1 MKYFHNSNPQNRMEK
16 LRNRRE
22 KKSQQRVLDATQYV
36 VRGGNKAMNINP
48 VTVRGASFGLPLQ
61 SKPKAKPRKSIYV
74 PLANTGTE
82 IRLGSL
88 PVIRWNWKM
97 LSGMLTLL
105 LMGVL
110 IFLLT
115 SPTFRVTNIQ
125 VEGLQHIPKADV
137 EAILDLE
144 DAPIFAVNPTLM
156 VDKLRKNFGE
166 LTDFRVIVKMP
177 ANVSLTLRERQPVI
191 AWKVDKEVDWIDA
204 EGYVMDPRGEIEG
217 IIIINSKDQP
227 PIMPAPTM
235 TAEQKENNYKELP
248 QIDPLLVN
256 LIMQLHKKLGN
267 GANLVYSRQSGL
279 GWIDENGTSVIIGNS
294 MSDFDAK
301 VALYKAISDQLKNQK
316 VKPSLINVEFL
327 HAPYYRVE
335 R

>member
-22 KKSQQRVLDATQYV
+22 KKSQQRIMDATQYV
-36 VRGGNKAMNINP
+36 VRGGNKPMNINP

-61 SKPKAKPRKSIYV
+61 SKPKVKPRKSIYV
-74 PLANTGTE
+74 PLAHTGTE
-82 IRLGSL
+82 LRLGSL

-105 LMGVL
+105 FMGVL

-125 VEGLQHIPKADV
+125 VEGLQHIPKADL

-144 DAPIFAVNPTLM
+144 DTPIFAINPTLM

-166 LTDFRVIVKMP
+166 LTDFRVSVKMP
-177 ANVSLTLRERQPVI
+177 ATVNLTLRERQPVI
-191 AWKVDKEVDWIDA
+191 AWKVDKEIDWVDA

-217 IIIINSKDQP
+217 LIIVNSKDQP

-256 LIMQLHKKLGN
+256 LIMQLHKKLGK
-267 GANLVYSRQSGL
+267 GANLVYNRQSGL

-301 VALYKAISDQLKNQK
+301 VALYKAISEQLKNQK